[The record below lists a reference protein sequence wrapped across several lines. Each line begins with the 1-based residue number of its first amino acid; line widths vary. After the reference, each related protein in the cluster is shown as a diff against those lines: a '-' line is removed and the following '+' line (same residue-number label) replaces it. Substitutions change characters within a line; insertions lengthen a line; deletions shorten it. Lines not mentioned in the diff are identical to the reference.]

1 MSTACTSVPTSTANS
16 GTSSWVSSC
25 ERDCGEKLHP
35 NLFATAK
42 PTITGMFVLAMLVGM
57 IICVIFSVSRVA
69 SLVVQVKR
77 MLLRLITAQVAH
89 IEEASSSGAAVAE
102 DDGKGVGIPTQDKG
116 DDDEDD
122 PEVCAITAQH
132 TAEQEHDTAPPQ
144 DEDSDD
150 ALSRR

>member
-1 MSTACTSVPTSTANS
+1 
-16 GTSSWVSSC
+16 
-25 ERDCGEKLHP
+25 
-35 NLFATAK
+35 
-42 PTITGMFVLAMLVGM
+42 MFVLAMLVGM
-57 IICVIFSVSRVA
+57 IIYVIFSVSRVA

-150 ALSRR
+150 ALSEVSLEDNTAAEDVEAAVVEPEDVEEGPPPPV